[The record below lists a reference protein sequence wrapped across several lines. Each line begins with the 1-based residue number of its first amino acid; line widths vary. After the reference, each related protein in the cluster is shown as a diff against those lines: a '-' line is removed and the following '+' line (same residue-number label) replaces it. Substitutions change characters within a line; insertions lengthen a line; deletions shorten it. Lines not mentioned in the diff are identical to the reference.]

1 MIVYYPAYFDYL
13 SRDAKRVANILSIVH
28 SKGKIAVEVIRVDN
42 VDSDVFCEAEVKD
55 DFVILKINI
64 AAIEDGMTYKYL
76 IFKISES
83 LNNAIAKALDLRIR
97 KKETKDE
104 ALSRIQNNNWYN
116 TDKSYCEPL
125 SYPDLFWYI
134 FGE

>member
-13 SRDAKRVANILSIVH
+13 SRDAKRIADILSIVH

-42 VDSDVFCEAEVKD
+42 VDGVFCEAEVKD
-55 DFVILKINI
+55 DFIILKINI

-76 IFKISES
+76 IFKISDI
-83 LNNAIAKALDLRIR
+83 LNNAIAKALDLKIR
-97 KKETKDE
+97 KEKTKDE

-125 SYPDLFWYI
+125 SYQDLFWYI

>member
-55 DFVILKINI
+55 DFVILSSISPILNI
-64 AAIEDGMTYKYL
+64 IIIMPGMRHEIVL
-76 IFKISES
+76 EII
-83 LNNAIAKALDLRIR
+83 
-97 KKETKDE
+97 
-104 ALSRIQNNNWYN
+104 
-116 TDKSYCEPL
+116 
-125 SYPDLFWYI
+125 
-134 FGE
+134 